1 MVYELTT
8 IGYCYEPIVV
18 HASTN
23 TGRPADLYEVVAPRR
38 EKSCGRVADKFGLRT
53 WTINLR
59 TWIFGFTCLVFKTTC
74 IDRRIPLWEGAFFF
88 TRMTLFPPLD
98 KRNTCDKAKGLRI
111 TSEKHIGELGVRY
124 LSTIHREQDSAATVS
139 HRSARWP
146 IQVALP
152 PSIEG
157 DKSLIWSIGS
167 PRQQG
172 GTPPFLWS
180 EQTAEN
186 KHTKMN
192 SVQLPFSFFIPR

>member
-59 TWIFGFTCLVFKTTC
+59 TWIFGLTCLVFKTTC
-74 IDRRIPLWEGAFFF
+74 IDRRIPLRVGAFFF
-88 TRMTLFPPLD
+88 TRTMLFPPLD
-98 KRNTCDKAKGLRI
+98 KRNTRDKARGLCI
-111 TSEKHIGELGVRY
+111 TSERCIGELGARC
-124 LSTIHREQDSAATVS
+124 LSTRHREQDSAATVS

-186 KHTKMN
+186 KHTEMN
-192 SVQLPFSFFIPR
+192 SVQLPFSFFIPP